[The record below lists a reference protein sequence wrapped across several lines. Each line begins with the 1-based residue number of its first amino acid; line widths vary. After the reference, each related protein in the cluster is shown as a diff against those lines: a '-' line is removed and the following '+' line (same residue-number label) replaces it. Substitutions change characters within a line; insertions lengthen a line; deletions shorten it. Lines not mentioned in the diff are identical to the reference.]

1 MLLVVGV
8 TGGIGSGKTAFAKAL
23 GRLGCRVID
32 ADAVARKLVDE
43 REDVRKALRRTFG
56 PEFFDDLGRLRR
68 RALGQL
74 VFSGRTQ
81 LERLNRIVWP
91 VLVREIKNEMSRL
104 RTMRNEGVVVVD
116 MAVLYETGLD
126 ALCDKIV
133 VVDAPLEKR
142 IAWLVDERGW
152 RREEITARI
161 RVQMGIE
168 EKKNRADVVVENSGT
183 LEVLYDTARC
193 FFEELREGEN
203 A

>member
-1 MLLVVGV
+1 MIVVGI
-8 TGGIGSGKTAFAKAL
+8 TGGVGSGKTAFAKAL

-32 ADAVARKLVDE
+32 ADTVARTLVDE
-43 REDVRKALRRTFG
+43 REDIRKTLRRTFG

-68 RALGQL
+68 RTLGRL
-74 VFSGRTQ
+74 VFSDRTQ
-81 LERLNRIVWP
+81 LEKLNRIVWP
-91 VLVREIKNEMSRL
+91 VLVREIEDEILRL
-104 RTMRNEGVVVVD
+104 RAMGDVGVVVVD

-161 RVQMGIE
+161 RAQMVIE
-168 EKKNRADVVVENSGT
+168 EKKSRADVVVENDGT
-183 LEVLYDTARC
+183 LEVLYGNARC
-193 FFEELREGEN
+193 FFEGLRESEN